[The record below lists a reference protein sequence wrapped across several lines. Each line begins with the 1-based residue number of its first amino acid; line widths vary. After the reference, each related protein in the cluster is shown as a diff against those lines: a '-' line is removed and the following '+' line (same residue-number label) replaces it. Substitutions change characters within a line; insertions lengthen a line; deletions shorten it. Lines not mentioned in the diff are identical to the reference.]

1 LFCHWSL
8 LMPLAPAGQSI
19 QLLICH
25 ISRQRLCH
33 RSPQD
38 NQSKS
43 WEKVWPLVLLS
54 LGMVSMTPGTSLL
67 LVYIRLGI
75 SSKIVPVCEAF
86 NSSRKFFSIQIFG
99 VMPSNWNGLLSLVAS
114 LGTSRAEHTTFYMSY
129 QQIETLL
136 SVNHKTIPT
145 MKVYLY
151 PYIQAI
157 NLNLRRRCGQTE
169 IVCHCS
175 STSRAEHTTSYRGR
189 ATTSFISYHQLKTLS
204 LLSKDNQSRSW
215 KKVGIQ
221 C

>member
-1 LFCHWSL
+1 MSLELAEQSIQLLTCHISRWRFCHYSQQDNQSISWKKCNLCLFCHWSL

-136 SVNHKTIPT
+136 SVNHKKIPT

-151 PYIQAI
+151 PFF
-157 NLNLRRRCGQTE
+157 R
-169 IVCHCS
+169 
-175 STSRAEHTTSYRGR
+175 
-189 ATTSFISYHQLKTLS
+189 
-204 LLSKDNQSRSW
+204 QS
-215 KKVGIQ
+215 I
-221 C
+221 